1 MTSKKVL
8 SLIVCFCL
16 LLFSTNSF
24 GEGINSTILKSN
36 IKHGGDPIFKTTLA
50 CPTDS
55 PVINLV
61 KTCSCYNFTVSVT
74 GGVAPYSYK
83 WTGPT
88 IITNTGVGTC
98 LSAGNYAV
106 TITDATGCV
115 LTARKVVPVFTALS
129 ATPTIT
135 NTVCGKSSGAISLST
150 IGGDAPYKYAWS
162 GPAGFISTVSNITG
176 LSAGAYALTVTDNSA
191 CTFTT
196 TINLGTN
203 QNNFDIA
210 SSVRAARDTNICIGS
225 ALNLL
230 KPGFDSVKVTYAWT
244 SLPSSTLT
252 GNNPRVAPTVST
264 KYFLTATGTCVGTV
278 MDSVI
283 VKVFTPT
290 VLKGA
295 NDTLVCRDT
304 KVKLGFN
311 TIDPTVTYS
320 WNPTAGIDS
329 VNNPNATVTA
339 QPSLNNKVP
348 IQYIL
353 TATNLGGCVSKDTVN
368 IIGVDLKMKIRP
380 ADSVRLCRNDTI
392 TLAATTSPVQNSAVK
407 WSSDKDYNLAD
418 SVNSIRVNPTRVTK
432 YYATISLAGCTR
444 NDSVTVYVD
453 SLPFNRMIVPQDT
466 NICMNAIAILR
477 SPTFESVLF
486 PKIKFLWFGGKGF
499 LTPDSL
505 YDMVIQG
512 DTTRTYSRVATNG
525 VCKVIDTVRVI
536 VTPLPKVTLTPAQT
550 TFCPGQ
556 EMAVLLSA
564 KIMPNNLTD
573 IKWKDPQGM
582 DIPSAKGN
590 TSYNVP
596 SGSTG
601 TYTITVKNGNCPASA
616 TASISVGMAPV
627 FGTPKPVICAGTSIP
642 LNSAPSSSYTYSW
655 TGPNGF
661 TSTDPA
667 PTVTP
672 TAVST
677 YSVTITNPGGC
688 GATKSV
694 TITPATASIATILD
708 AVVCIGNTATITAV
722 PTSNVPNLTY
732 SWSNGGTTPSI
743 TVSPKSN
750 ITYTV
755 TLTYGDNCTTTAKA
769 NINVTP
775 NITVNIVPDTFSK
788 FVDVGTVLKLDA
800 IVIGTSTTPTYSWTK
815 GGQPAST
822 TSNLTFGLIDDT
834 PVTVTATTSNGCS
847 ASYSVNIQA
856 RFPNFQIPNA
866 FTPNGDTINNNFTI
880 MFNDGKNFAPPQ
892 TRTPTFWKG
901 TYNVVSFQ
909 VFSRYGKALYE
920 ETNQTTLNANTFK
933 GWDGTTGGNDVAP
946 DVYVYLIKLI
956 LPDGTAKNVSG
967 EVNLIR

>member
-1 MTSKKVL
+1 MSSKKVFTH
-8 SLIVCFCL
+8 IVCFCL
-16 LLFSTNSF
+16 LLFTSNSF
-24 GEGINSTILKSN
+24 GNSIHPTDLKRNIERSGDPILKSV
-36 IKHGGDPIFKTTLA
+36 LA
-50 CPTDS
+50 CPTDT
-55 PVINLV
+55 PVITLV
-61 KTCSCYNFTVSVT
+61 KTCTCYNFTVSVS

-88 IITNTGVGTC
+88 AIKNAGIGTC
-98 LSAGNYAV
+98 VSAGNYAV
-106 TITDATGCV
+106 TITDATGCI

-129 ATPTIT
+129 ATPTTINTICGRATGAIT
-135 NTVCGKSSGAISLST
+135 LNTV
-150 IGGDAPYKYAWS
+150 GGDAPYKYVWS
-162 GPAGFISTVSNITG
+162 GPSGFVATSANING
-176 LSAGAYALTVTDNSA
+176 LSAGVYNVVVTDNSG
-191 CTFTT
+191 CTT
-196 TINLGTN
+196 TASATVGTN

-230 KPGFDSVKVTYAWT
+230 KPGFDSVNVTYTWT
-244 SLPSSTLT
+244 ASPSATLV

-290 VLKGA
+290 KLVGA
-295 NDTLVCRDT
+295 NDTTVCRDT
-304 KVKLGFN
+304 KVRLGFN
-311 TIDPTVTYS
+311 IIDPTVRYS
-320 WNPTAGIDS
+320 WNPTIGIDS
-329 VNNPNATVTA
+329 VNNPNATLTA
-339 QPSLNNKVP
+339 QPSLNNIVP
-348 IQYIL
+348 IQYVL
-353 TATNLGGCVSKDTVN
+353 TAVNAGGCISNYTVK
-368 IIGVDLKMKIRP
+368 IVGVDLRMKITP

-392 TLAATTSPVQNSAVK
+392 TLAATTSPIANQAVK
-407 WSSDKDYNLAD
+407 WSSNKDYNLAD
-418 SVNSIRVNPTRVTK
+418 SVNSIRVNPSRVTK

-453 SLPFNRMIVPQDT
+453 SLPFNRMIIPQDT
-466 NICMNAIAILR
+466 NICMNAIAVLR

-486 PKIKFLWFGGKGF
+486 PKIKFLWYGGKGF

-525 VCKVIDTVRVI
+525 VCKLIDTVRVI
-536 VTPLPKVTLTPAQT
+536 VTPLPIVTLTPAQT

-556 EMAVLLSA
+556 EAPVLLSA
-564 KIMPNNLTD
+564 IIKPNNLTD

-590 TSYNVP
+590 TSYTVP
-596 SGSTG
+596 AGGSG

-616 TASISVGMAPV
+616 SATINAGMAPA
-627 FGTPKPVICAGTSIP
+627 FGPPKAVICAGTSIS
-642 LNSAPSSSYTYSW
+642 LNTLPTSSYTYVWS
-655 TGPNGF
+655 GPNGF

-694 TITPATASIATILD
+694 TVTPATATLAKIPD
-708 AVVCIGNTATITAV
+708 AAACVGSAATITAV
-722 PTSNVPNLTY
+722 PTSNVSNLTY
-732 SWSNGGTTPSI
+732 LWSNGATTPSI
-743 TVSPKSN
+743 TVSPKAS

-755 TLTYGDNCTTTAKA
+755 TLTYGDNCTTTATA
-769 NINVTP
+769 NVNVLP
-775 NITVNIVPDTFSK
+775 NITVNIVPDTFAK

-800 IVIGTSTTPTYSWTK
+800 IITGSSTAPTYSWTSN
-815 GGQPAST
+815 GQAVSS
-822 TSNLTFGLIDDT
+822 TSNLTFGLTDDT
-834 PVTVTATTSNGCS
+834 KVTVTATTANGCN

-866 FTPNGDTINNNFTI
+866 FTPNGDTINNTFTI
-880 MFNDGKNFAPPQ
+880 LFNDGKNFAPPQ
-892 TRTPTFWKG
+892 VRAPTFWKG
-901 TYNVVSFQ
+901 AYNVVSFQ

-920 ETNQTTLNANTFK
+920 ETNAATLNTNTYK

-956 LPDGTAKNVSG
+956 LPDGTAKSVSG